1 VTADRGGTPGVTGG
15 LPGAAVVA
23 PGLFGLTGVALGAFG
38 AHALKARLGPE
49 LLEVFRTGVFYQLVH
64 AVALL
69 GIAGIRDRL
78 RAPRVTTWL
87 FSVGIVIFSGSLYA
101 LATTGVRL
109 WGAITPLG
117 GLAFLAGWASLLLP
131 RPRR

>member
-1 VTADRGGTPGVTGG
+1 MISDRAP
-15 LPGAAVVA
+15 VA
-23 PGLFGLTGVALGAFG
+23 LPGLFGLTGVALGAFG

-69 GIAGIRDRL
+69 GVVGLRDRL

-101 LATTGVRL
+101 LAISGVRM
-109 WGAITPLG
+109 WGAVTPLG
-117 GLAFLAGWASLLLP
+117 GLAFLGGWASLLLP

>member
-1 VTADRGGTPGVTGG
+1 VIADRSAAG
-15 LPGAAVVA
+15 GAAAGGAAAVA
-23 PGLFGLTGVALGAFG
+23 VPGLFGLTGVALGAFG

-49 LLEVFRTGVFYQLVH
+49 LIEVFRTGVFYQLVH

-69 GIAGIRDRL
+69 GVAGIRDRL

-87 FSVGIVIFSGSLYA
+87 FSIGIVIFSGSLYA
-101 LATTGVRL
+101 LAVSGVRL
-109 WGAITPLG
+109 WGAVTPLG

-131 RPRR
+131 PAPRR

>member
-1 VTADRGGTPGVTGG
+1 VTAERSGTAGVS
-15 LPGAAVVA
+15 PVVL

-69 GIAGIRDRL
+69 GIVGIRDRL

-101 LATTGVRL
+101 LAMTGVRL

-117 GLAFLAGWASLLLP
+117 GLAFLGGWASLLLP